1 MQRDGCQPP
10 GVRMMWFPV
19 FWRLGF
25 SLNGASKEYNEVRLW
40 RHYLLLKMTEKQMK
54 RFASI

>member
-40 RHYLLLKMTEKQMK
+40 RHYLL
-54 RFASI
+54 